1 MQSDNQRQQAIRKH
15 ASKRQT
21 ETRKQTTS
29 KQRVTNEHKRA
40 RSVTWVESGRGQ
52 MPFKERQCREKTVSL
67 WLKRT
72 KHFFTVT
79 KNQDFGLF
87 PKGIG
92 NFHSKW
98 YIACFYISIHWIP
111 GSKLWGFPSGIS
123 NLHSIPSLHWRFVL
137 FTRVGNWHSSPKSF
151 HSKTIGKQFFRQPVK

>member
-1 MQSDNQRQQAIRKH
+1 MS
-15 ASKRQT
+15 
-21 ETRKQTTS
+21 TS
-29 KQRVTNEHKRA
+29 EQDL
-40 RSVTWVESGRGQ
+40 WVESGRGQ

-72 KHFFTVT
+72 KPFFTVT

-98 YIACFYISIHWIP
+98 YIACFYISIHWIS
-111 GSKLWGFPSGIS
+111 GLKLWGFPSGIS

-137 FTRVGNWHSSPKSF
+137 FTRVGNWHSSPKSC
-151 HSKTIGKQFFRQPVK
+151 HSLQKNDPVKLLVNNFFDNLWNKQSGATIWNMGSSLCMWKYQTTHRN